1 MFRSR
6 VVIIAPGSWR
16 RYDATEWRDALVL
29 VERGPVELQ
38 DRDGG
43 RRAFARGAVL
53 WLAGLPLAAL
63 HNPGRR
69 PVVLIAITRRPRA
82 RTAARALP
90 FPSAPPPGARPSGPG
105 RRREARAYLRGRR
118 RNTLVPWP
126 TT

>member
-1 MFRSR
+1 MFRFR

-38 DRDGG
+38 DRDG
-43 RRAFARGAVL
+43 RRRSFARGAVL
-53 WLAGLPLAAL
+53 WLTGLPLAAL

-69 PVVLIAITRRPRA
+69 PVVLVAITRRPRA

-90 FPSAPPPGARPSGPG
+90 IPAAPPPGARAGRPG
-105 RRREARAYLRGRR
+105 RRREARAYLGAR
-118 RNTLVPWP
+118 
-126 TT
+126 